1 MALSKET
8 LDFLVENRIQ
18 NSRSWFLEHRKE
30 YQQLIE
36 MVEP

>member
-1 MALSKET
+1 MEKKGPTSVIVRSFKE
-8 LDFLVENRIQ
+8 
-18 NSRSWFLEHRKE
+18 EHRKE